1 MFPQP
6 SNPAAAPRTGSPGKM
21 SAQDSPD
28 QAMDAA
34 ELNDAR
40 RRSSDR
46 DLPGRSLHFARELG
60 LGLARG
66 EFFVA
71 FEPEMDLVT
80 NRIVGVS
87 AQARWRHPRR
97 GVLQPQQFMPVA
109 ELSGLV
115 VPLGN
120 WVMRMAFLD
129 AMRWRGSALGG
140 ARVTIKVSPLQ
151 LGNDDFIDNITS
163 ALRHT
168 GFPAERLVIEL
179 PENVIARPDD
189 ARFTR
194 LESLHKRG
202 IGLAIGDFGTGYSR
216 LANLWQLP
224 ATVLKIH
231 HSFLGAIPGDAR
243 NEAIVRTIVEL
254 GQTLRLR
261 LVAEGV
267 ERQGQADFLRQ
278 ASCDAAMGSLYAGPM
293 TGAMLAEW
301 AADRAMESAAP
312 GRGNRRPGA

>member
-1 MFPQP
+1 MRNEAMVPQRD
-6 SNPAAAPRTGSPGKM
+6 SETATRRTASPGKM
-21 SAQDSPD
+21 SAEDIVFEGPD
-28 QAMDAA
+28 TVGAHRPSAG
-34 ELNDAR
+34 
-40 RRSSDR
+40 R
-46 DLPGRSLHFARELG
+46 DLPAQSLQFARELG

-71 FEPEMDLVT
+71 FEPEIDLVT
-80 NRIVGVS
+80 GKVVGVS
-87 AQARWRHPRR
+87 AEARWQHPRR
-97 GVLQPQQFMPVA
+97 GVLLPQQFMPVA

-129 AMRWRGSALGG
+129 AMRWRGSVLGS
-140 ARVTIKVSPLQ
+140 ARVTMKISPLQ
-151 LGNDDFIDNITS
+151 LGNDDFVDHIAS
-163 ALRHT
+163 ALRQT
-168 GFPAERLVIEL
+168 GFAADRLVIEL

-189 ARFTR
+189 ARFMR

-216 LANLWQLP
+216 LANLWQMP

-231 HSFLGAIPGDAR
+231 PSFLGAVPGNAR
-243 NEAIVRTIVEL
+243 NEAIIRTIVEL

-267 ERQGQADFLRQ
+267 ESQGQADFLRH
-278 ASCDAAMGSLYAGPM
+278 ASCDTALGPLYARPM
-293 TGAMLAEW
+293 TGSMLAEW
-301 AADRAMESAAP
+301 VQDRPTGKA
-312 GRGNRRPGA
+312 GQGV